1 MMNRRAFLGASAAS
15 FLVQGL
21 QVPAVN
27 PGLATILG
35 SAFPAEHKI
44 KAIGVQL
51 YTVRDAMKSDLPGT
65 LARVAQIGYKEV
77 EFAGY
82 FDHSPKEISEILKKN
97 SLTAPSCH
105 VSYDTVENK
114 WQQQIDDGHVLGHKF
129 IVCPWIEPKQR
140 NEADGYKRASELFQK
155 AGEASKKAGIQ
166 FCYHNHTFEFQPS
179 TTLDGKLPYDFILA
193 STSPEFVKME
203 LDLCWISVA
212 GKDPIEYFNKY
223 PGRFP
228 LVHAKDMKSL
238 PKGAEGPTASPDK
251 EMPNMTEVGGG
262 IIDWKRIFSHSEKAG
277 IQHYFVEHD
286 YPADAFASITKSYA
300 YLSTLTF

>member
-1 MMNRRAFLGASAAS
+1 MMNRRTFLGTSAAT

-21 QVPAVN
+21 QVQTLKPA
-27 PGLATILG
+27 LASILT
-35 SAFPAEHKI
+35 SAVPVEHKI
-44 KAIGVQL
+44 KAVGVQL
-51 YTVRDAMKSDLPGT
+51 YTVRDAMKSDCEGT
-65 LARVAQIGYKEV
+65 IARVAQIGYKEV

-82 FDHSPKEISEILKKN
+82 FDHSPKGISALLKKN
-97 SLTAPSCH
+97 GLTAPSCH
-105 VSYDTVENK
+105 VAYDIVQNK
-114 WQQQIDDGHVLGHKF
+114 WDQQIEASHVIGHKF

-140 NEADGYKRASELFQK
+140 QEPDGYKRAADLFQK

-166 FCYHNHTFEFQPS
+166 FAYHNHTFEFQPS
-179 TTLDGKLPYDFILA
+179 EAIGGKLPYDILLA
-193 STSPEFVKME
+193 TDPNYVKME

-228 LVHAKDMKSL
+228 LVHLKDMKVL

-251 EMPNMTEVGGG
+251 EMPNMTDVGSGV
-262 IIDWKRIFSHSEKAG
+262 IDWKHIFSHDQKAG

-286 YPADAFASITKSYA
+286 TPADAFASITKSYA

>member
-1 MMNRRAFLGASAAS
+1 MNRRAFLGTSAAT
-15 FLVQGL
+15 FLAQGL
-21 QVPAVN
+21 QVQTLK
-27 PGLATILG
+27 PGLASILT
-35 SAFPAEHKI
+35 SAVPVEHKI
-44 KAIGVQL
+44 KAVGVQL
-51 YTVRDAMKSDLPGT
+51 YTVRDAMKSGFEGT
-65 LARVAQIGYKEV
+65 IARVAQIGYKEV

-82 FDHSPKEISEILKKN
+82 FDHSPKNISDILKKN
-97 SLTAPSCH
+97 GLTAPSCH
-105 VSYDTVENK
+105 VPYDTVEKK
-114 WQQQIDDGHVLGHKF
+114 WSEQIEASHIIGHKF

-140 NEADGYKRASELFQK
+140 QEPDGYKRAADLFQK

-166 FCYHNHTFEFQPS
+166 FAYHNHTFEFQPS
-179 TTLDGKLPYDFILA
+179 EALGGKLPYDILLA
-193 STSPEFVKME
+193 TDPNYVKME

-228 LVHAKDMKSL
+228 LVHVKDMKVL

-251 EMPNMTEVGGG
+251 EMPNMTDVGSGV
-262 IIDWKRIFSHSEKAG
+262 IDWKHIFSHDQKAG

-286 YPADAFASITKSYA
+286 FPADAFASITKSYA